1 VNYDE
6 DGRRDI
12 NPVYPSKI
20 VTFFRHPVTK
30 ENMALLQ
37 EVLFQSE
44 KQEERDSQLFQ
55 HWTLQSRVNRTTKTH
70 DAVLKA
76 VPIQVLSDR
85 IYVIDSNPLGGF
97 SRNDPADFDILVVK
111 FVREQWPLSFLNS
124 PAFLA
129 SYDWS

>member
-1 VNYDE
+1 MT
-6 DGRRDI
+6 G
-12 NPVYPSKI
+12 SKI
-20 VTFFRHPVTK
+20 VTFFQHPVTK
-30 ENMALLQ
+30 DNMALLQ

-44 KQEERDSQLFQ
+44 KQQERDSQLFQ
-55 HWTLQSRVNRTTKTH
+55 HWTLQSRVNRSTKTH

-124 PAFLA
+124 PPFLA
-129 SYDWS
+129 SYDCS